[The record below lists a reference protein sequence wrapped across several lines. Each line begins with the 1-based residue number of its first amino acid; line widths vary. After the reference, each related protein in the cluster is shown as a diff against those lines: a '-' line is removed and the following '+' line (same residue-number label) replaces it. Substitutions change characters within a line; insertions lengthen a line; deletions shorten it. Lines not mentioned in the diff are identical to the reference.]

1 MKSSQRYT
9 TLLATASLLIAVPA
23 FAQNS
28 RPTTNT
34 PANATKEAVG
44 TVTRVTKDSVKQR
57 FTAKD
62 LIGAAVYDTAGEKIG
77 DISDID
83 LQGTVPGTLAS
94 AYNMDQM
101 ADRADRN
108 AQSTT
113 PSTATDAA
121 SRLADRVDSALKHAT
136 VFLSIGGMLG
146 IGDDLVSVPVS
157 QLNYNS
163 ASDRFEVAMAKADI
177 VALAENKADET
188 YASDSSTPA
197 ATRAGKQS
205 FADEATRVKS
215 ALAADPQTSAFAQKV
230 TVMAAGDSLEIRGI
244 VDNKEQQKRIVDAAR
259 RATSLDIDDKI
270 EVRD

>member
-1 MKSSQRYT
+1 MKPSQRYAA
-9 TLLATASLLIAVPA
+9 LLATASLIVAVPA
-23 FAQNS
+23 FGQNS
-28 RPTTNT
+28 RPNT
-34 PANATKEAVG
+34 DTAAGAMKDAAGAVS
-44 TVTRVTKDSVKQR
+44 RVTKDSVKHR

-83 LQGTVPGTLAS
+83 LSGAVPGTLAS
-94 AYNMDQM
+94 AFNMDQV
-101 ADRADRN
+101 ADRADRD
-108 AQSTT
+108 AQTTT
-113 PSTATDAA
+113 PSTAAGSS
-121 SRLADRVDSALKHAT
+121 SRLAAGADSALKHAT

-157 QLNYNS
+157 KLNYNS
-163 ASDRFEVAMAKADI
+163 ASDRFELAMAKADV
-177 VALAENKADET
+177 VALAEAKDQQT
-188 YASDSSTPA
+188 YATDSSTPA

-230 TVMAAGDSLEIRGI
+230 TVMAAGESLEIRGI